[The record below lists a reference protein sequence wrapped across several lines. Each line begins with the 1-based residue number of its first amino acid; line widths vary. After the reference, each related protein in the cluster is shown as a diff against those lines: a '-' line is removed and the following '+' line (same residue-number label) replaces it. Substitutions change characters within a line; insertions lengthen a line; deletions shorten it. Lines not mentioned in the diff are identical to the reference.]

1 MGPYIVTWTM
11 YSENP
16 GDHKAAAQEIA
27 EKYFQERIAAGEPD
41 TACTFVVTN
50 SKGESKQ
57 IDPCNTLAHVVRR
70 TKKPHNVG
78 LSFAQFFREDTR

>member
-16 GDHKAAAQEIA
+16 GDHRAAAQEVA
-27 EKYFQERIAAGEPD
+27 ERFFQERIAAGEPD

-50 SKGESKQ
+50 SKGESKL
-57 IDPCNTLAHVVRR
+57 IDLAAH
-70 TKKPHNVG
+70 
-78 LSFAQFFREDTR
+78 

>member
-16 GDHKAAAQEIA
+16 ATTRQPPKNSGAI
-27 EKYFQERIAAGEPD
+27 FSERIAAGEPD

-57 IDPCNTLAHVVRR
+57 IDLAAH
-70 TKKPHNVG
+70 
-78 LSFAQFFREDTR
+78 